1 MRCGIFV
8 MIRERNNKLEIVSVG
23 RLHWVKGYELALM
36 ALSLFKQNGNDFI
49 YTIIGAGVEA
59 EKLIYLIDSFGLK
72 DNVKLVSQKSA
83 VEIRE
88 IMEGSNL
95 FLQTSW
101 AEGFSNSTLEAQ
113 ALGLPV
119 VITPVSG
126 MSTIV
131 EHGETGFVCEDFTME
146 HVLNGLNWYKALSK
160 EAIGKL
166 AGSASIK
173 VQERF
178 SGEDL
183 KNNWLAFFD

>member
-1 MRCGIFV
+1 M
-8 MIRERNNKLEIVSVG
+8 ER
-23 RLHWVKGYELALM
+23 
-36 ALSLFKQNGNDFI
+36 
-49 YTIIGAGVEA
+49 
-59 EKLIYLIDSFGLK
+59 
-72 DNVKLVSQKSA
+72 
-83 VEIRE
+83 
-88 IMEGSNL
+88 SNL

-119 VITPVSG
+119 VVTPVSG
-126 MSTIV
+126 MSKIV
-131 EHGETGFVCEDFTME
+131 EHGETGFVCEGFSRE
-146 HVLNGLNWYKALSK
+146 HVLNGLNWYKTLSK
-160 EAIGKL
+160 EAIDKL